1 MRYSLLNRFQGAL
14 LGAALGEISG
24 SQQLERSL
32 ILAPQIDLEV
42 MRTQIAVKGFE
53 SLIRQGRL
61 NLKDWVAHLP
71 PSAKL
76 EALTVSETA
85 IITLPI
91 ALFSHEN
98 LVTLREQLTLAAST
112 FRQGAFQDSYG
123 EFVMGYAIAQ
133 ALTEK
138 LNPQTLIVQILNYL
152 QDSAH
157 PLLQQLA
164 QVQTLLEQRAS
175 LTTAVTHLCHN
186 SDSQEIAIALAFYC
200 FLSTPEDFR
209 LSITRATRTGYQP
222 PITSALTGILSGVYN
237 SLIGI
242 PLAWRL
248 AFDNQDQTK
257 ILPLASRLVAV
268 WSGAYHPETSL
279 QEYHQMAVAAPRVIQ
294 PR

>member
-24 SQQLERSL
+24 SQQLGQSL
-32 ILAPQIDLEV
+32 ILAPKIDLEV
-42 MRTQIAVKGFE
+42 VRTQIAVKGFE

-61 NLKDWVAHLP
+61 DLKDWVAHLP

-91 ALFSHEN
+91 ALFSHDN
-98 LVTLREQLTLAAST
+98 LVTLREQLTLASST
-112 FRQGAFQDSYG
+112 FRQGAFLDSYG

-138 LNPQTLIVQILNYL
+138 LNPQTLIAQILNYL
-152 QDSAH
+152 QDSDH
-157 PLLQQLA
+157 PLLQQLV

-222 PITSALTGILSGVYN
+222 QITSALTGILSGVYN

-257 ILPLASRLVAV
+257 MLPLASRLVAV
-268 WSGAYHPETSL
+268 WSGAYHPATSL